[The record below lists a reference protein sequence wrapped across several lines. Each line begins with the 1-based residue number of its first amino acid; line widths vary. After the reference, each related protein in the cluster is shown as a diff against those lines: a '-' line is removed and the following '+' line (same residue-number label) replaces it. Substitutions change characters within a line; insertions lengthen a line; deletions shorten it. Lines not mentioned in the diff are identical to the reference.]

1 MWRNKPHFD
10 TTRLDIK
17 IINLKINMMHST
29 DKAKYMNI
37 TILVL
42 GSIPWIFS
50 ISLLMFYF
58 HAWYVLG
65 YAPSPYSPDPAD
77 VWVSSI
83 YGDVI
88 GYSFVLWFLSFIPWI
103 VCSII
108 YVINQRKAIHWKRF
122 VGSMVGQVLAIKL
135 ILSKIFVWFVD

>member
-1 MWRNKPHFD
+1 
-10 TTRLDIK
+10 
-17 IINLKINMMHST
+17 MMHST